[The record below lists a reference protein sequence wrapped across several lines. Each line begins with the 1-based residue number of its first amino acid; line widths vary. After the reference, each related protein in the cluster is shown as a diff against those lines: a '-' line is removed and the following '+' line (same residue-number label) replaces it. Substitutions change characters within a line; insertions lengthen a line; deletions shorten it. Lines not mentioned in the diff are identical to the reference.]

1 MYHLPPSSV
10 PHPAGSGI
18 VACICGVGFRGGIAC
33 ERCFEDVQPG
43 DPPEAEQDEL
53 RTLFFGNSVNFLA
66 NAFSV
71 LTAQRAS
78 APRIEANYRREATA

>member
-1 MYHLPPSSV
+1 LHLRR
-10 PHPAGSGI
+10 
-18 VACICGVGFRGGIAC
+18 GVQAGIAC

-43 DPPEAEQDEL
+43 DPPEAEQEEL
-53 RTLFFGNSVNFLA
+53 RTLFFGNSVNFPA

-71 LTAQRAS
+71 LTAKRAS